1 MTDPLSLR
9 ISRRVERVVRGVWRN
24 FGIDSLTGQ
33 HIHPREDLV
42 RLGSD
47 YGGWIVPHTL
57 LDRNS
62 VCYCAGAGEDIT
74 FDLALA
80 ERFGCEIHVFDPTPR
95 AVAHVERVAAGNPLI
110 HFHPVGLWDC
120 EATLKFYA
128 PANPAHVSH
137 SVLNLQHTD
146 TYFEARC
153 RSLAD
158 LMQRNG
164 HDCLDLLKIDIEG
177 AEYRVLQSMLEK
189 RIRPRILCVEFDE
202 AVQRVT
208 RAIRARVKRS
218 VGSLLDS
225 GYTLVAQE
233 GRANYM
239 FGLRDQ

>member
-1 MTDPLSLR
+1 MAVPVL
-9 ISRRVERVVRGVWRN
+9 
-24 FGIDSLTGQ
+24 

-47 YGGWIVPHTL
+47 YGGWIVPYTL
-57 LDRNS
+57 LDRSS

-95 AVAHVERVAAGNPLI
+95 AVAHVERVAVDNPLI

-120 EATLKFYA
+120 EATLK
-128 PANPAHVSH
+128 
-137 SVLNLQHTD
+137 
-146 TYFEARC
+146 
-153 RSLAD
+153 
-158 LMQRNG
+158 
-164 HDCLDLLKIDIEG
+164 
-177 AEYRVLQSMLEK
+177 YRVLQSMLEK

-208 RAIRARVKRS
+208 RAIRARVKQS
-218 VGSLLDS
+218 VESLLDS

-233 GRANYM
+233 GRANSM
-239 FGLRDQ
+239 FGLRE